1 MAYQMHYSN
10 RNIDKIM
17 TQEQFELVVDAI
29 LAGKYSWAC
38 VLILRFGG
46 YNPLHYIPY
55 RTYNRLMKQQRQGRQ
70 ESGHRTKDESSTQEE
85 YEDNSQDANHQIKD
99 LTYLEVV
106 NHQSHQVTGGS
117 SALYASESTALGNV
131 ISFKQG

>member
-1 MAYQMHYSN
+1 MTYQYSK
-10 RNIDKIM
+10 RNLDKIM

-70 ESGHRTKDESSTQEE
+70 ESGHRTKDESSDPAQDR
-85 YEDNSQDANHQIKD
+85 EDNSQDTNHNIAD

-106 NHQSHQVTGGS
+106 NHQSQKVTGGS
-117 SALYASESTALGNV
+117 TSLYASKSTAFGNV
-131 ISFKQG
+131 ISCK